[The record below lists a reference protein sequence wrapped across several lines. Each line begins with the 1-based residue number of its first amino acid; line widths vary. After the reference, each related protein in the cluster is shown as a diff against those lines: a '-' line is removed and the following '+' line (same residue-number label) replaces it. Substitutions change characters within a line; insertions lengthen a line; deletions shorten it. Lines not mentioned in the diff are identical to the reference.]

1 MSNLFRKKSIAT
13 VVSALLTSLV
23 TIEANAGNFGEV
35 KQLSQEAFTALAKD
49 LASVTALRALAPGAS
64 FNLLGID
71 VGVETGVTSVDNK
84 AAWQKAGGGSTTVY
98 TPRLTIHRG
107 FSGGFD
113 IGASV
118 GLSSGGGGKTIG
130 LIGRY
135 QMLDAGTFTP
145 SATLRL
151 TGNRDFGNDN
161 ISVKTFGA
169 DVIVAKPLVVITPY
183 LGAGTVRTDSS
194 APNTTLSSVTV
205 TRSRLFVGF
214 DTALPFATLSAEAE
228 KSGGATTVS
237 TKLGFKF

>member
-1 MSNLFRKKSIAT
+1 MKRTIKKSAVLFT
-13 VVSALLTSLV
+13 TLLLSGAASAGDF
-23 TIEANAGNFGEV
+23 NDV
-35 KQLSQEAFTALAKD
+35 KQLSQDAFRALAKD

-71 VGVETGVTSVDNK
+71 VGVETGITSVDNK

-98 TPRLTIHRG
+98 TPRVTIHRG
-107 FSGGFD
+107 FTGGFD

-118 GLSSGGGGKTIG
+118 GLSGSGGGRTIG

-151 TGNRDFGNDN
+151 TGNRDFGDSNV
-161 ISVKTFGA
+161 SVKTFGA
-169 DVIVAKPLVVITPY
+169 DVVVAKPLVVITPY
-183 LGAGTVRTDSS
+183 VGAGTIRTDTS
-194 APNTTLSSVTV
+194 APNTTLSSVSV

>member
-1 MSNLFRKKSIAT
+1 MKRTIKKSA
-13 VVSALLTSLV
+13 ALLTTLLLSGA
-23 TIEANAGNFGEV
+23 TFAGDFNDV
-35 KQLSQEAFTALAKD
+35 KQLSQDAFRALAKD

-71 VGVETGVTSVDNK
+71 VGVETGITSVDDK

-98 TPRLTIHRG
+98 TPRVTIHRG
-107 FSGGFD
+107 FTGGFD

-118 GLSSGGGGKTIG
+118 GLSGSGGGRTIG

-151 TGNRDFGNDN
+151 TGNRDFGDSNV
-161 ISVKTFGA
+161 SVKTFGA
-169 DVIVAKPLVVITPY
+169 DLVVAKPLVIITPY
-183 LGAGTVRTDSS
+183 LGAGTIRTDTS
-194 APNTTLSSVTV
+194 APNTTLSSVSV